1 MKNFKMEFNS
11 ICVGA
16 KSNLL
21 NNLKSF
27 YFTKISV
34 KEYSNSILRSKKK
47 IEFDIIPQK
56 FSLSKIK
63 PSSKIKPIDK
73 NSITDFNNN
82 IIDKHLTDSILTF
95 NLSIFE
101 TWIFDLIRLRIMA
114 YPKSFN
120 YNSSSDDPDSKSVP
134 IKIIKNSTSI
144 DELWQRIIDDYI
156 FRIGYTDIEKHIEL
170 LFQHYKISIKK
181 KDLIGRIKEFSLR
194 RNVLIHNKKIVGNI
208 YINKSGLYAKYK
220 LGDKVIL
227 TDDDLF
233 EQTDNYLR
241 FITDFSNEFSK
252 G

>member
-1 MKNFKMEFNS
+1 MKSFKVEFDS
-11 ICVGA
+11 ISIGA

-21 NNLKSF
+21 DNLKSF
-27 YFTKISV
+27 HFIKLSV
-34 KEYSNSILRSKKK
+34 DELSNSILHSNKK
-47 IEFDIIPQK
+47 IEFEIIPQK
-56 FSLSKIK
+56 FTLSKIK

-82 IIDKHLTDSILTF
+82 TINKHLTDSIFTF
-95 NLSIFE
+95 NSSIFE
-101 TWIFDLIRLRIMA
+101 TWIFDLIRLRFMS

-120 YNSSSDDPDSKSVP
+120 YNSSSDDSDSKSVS

-181 KDLIGRIKEFSLR
+181 KDLIGKIKEFSLR
-194 RNVLIHNKKIVGNI
+194 RNVLIHNNKIIGET
-208 YINKSGLYAKYK
+208 YINKSGMYANYK

-233 EQTDNYLR
+233 EQTDVYLR
-241 FITDFSNEFSK
+241 FITDFSNEFSEK
-252 G
+252 